1 MNSHPDVPE
10 TQDCGGGR
18 PEGTLRSTA
27 TTKPSE
33 METYVV
39 MFIILLIAGSVT
51 NVIYELIFATSSL
64 ADIFR
69 SIVTNMWRPSV
80 IAFYVTLTAAGISK
94 SVRFMSCRL
103 RRLISKSTGQ

>member
-18 PEGTLRSTA
+18 PAGTLRSTA

-33 METYVV
+33 REAYLAL
-39 MFIILLIAGSVT
+39 FIGVLTGGSVI
-51 NVIYELIFATSSL
+51 NIVYEVIFATSSL
-64 ADIFR
+64 ADTIH
-69 SIVTNMWRPSV
+69 SIITDMWRPPV

-94 SVRFMSCRL
+94 SVRSMSRRL
-103 RRLISKSTGQ
+103 RQLLPRSKRQ

>member
-1 MNSHPDVPE
+1 MNNRSE
-10 TQDCGGGR
+10 ASESQDCGSKY
-18 PEGTLRSTA
+18 PKDICRSTA

-39 MFIILLIAGSVT
+39 IFIILLIAGSVT
-51 NVIYELIFATSSL
+51 NVVYEVIFATGSL

-80 IAFYVTLTAAGISK
+80 IAFYVTLNAAGISK
-94 SVRFMSCRL
+94 SVGFLSRRL
-103 RRLISKSTGQ
+103 R